1 MEQQVA
7 VLQPDSILTQIQSK
21 TAPVLQVNVSFK
33 HLVLLNKQT
42 DLQSIQGDRSNAV
55 GQRTQ
60 DMLRKKSV
68 QVASLKKISFEK
80 KFEHISYIIM
90 CEFLIKLS
98 VSLQIDISDVPIFM
112 MDVMKN
118 LYNYK

>member
-55 GQRTQ
+55 GRRTQ

>member
-7 VLQPDSILTQIQSK
+7 LLQPDSILTQIQSK
-21 TAPVLQVNVSFK
+21 ITPVLQVNVSFK

-68 QVASLKKISFEK
+68 QVAFLKKISFEK
-80 KFEHISYIIM
+80 QFQHISYIIM
-90 CEFLIKLS
+90 CGFLIKLS
-98 VSLQIDISDVPIFM
+98 VSLRIDISDAPIFM